1 MLAFNNLS
9 YFNFFDI
16 NLSDIK
22 LYDIISLYRSYIPL
36 YLQFIIIPLIIILIK
51 NNHTIELLND
61 DIQHLLILKDK
72 IKFLTSKNEE
82 LLIKNQSL
90 KKSISE
96 RVSEIE
102 IKNETIEKLSS
113 EIKILSNRQIEKTV
127 PFKEPKFGNG
137 LLRQVNSFWPVSM
150 CKESKSVYYHGV
162 CNEDLQKW
170 NKGNICSKNIYE
182 YKLQNKKRR
191 NTDKY
196 ITYNI
201 DEFCNNCSLI
211 KSTNKYNVFKCQG
224 HTY

>member
-137 LLRQVNSFWPVSM
+137 LSATPLFIAASATAGAS
-150 CKESKSVYYHGV
+150 SVIKRGSNGLGIRYSGP
-162 CNEDLQKW
+162 
-170 NKGNICSKNIYE
+170 
-182 YKLQNKKRR
+182 KLSSCRP
-191 NTDKY
+191 
-196 ITYNI
+196 
-201 DEFCNNCSLI
+201 
-211 KSTNKYNVFKCQG
+211 
-224 HTY
+224 